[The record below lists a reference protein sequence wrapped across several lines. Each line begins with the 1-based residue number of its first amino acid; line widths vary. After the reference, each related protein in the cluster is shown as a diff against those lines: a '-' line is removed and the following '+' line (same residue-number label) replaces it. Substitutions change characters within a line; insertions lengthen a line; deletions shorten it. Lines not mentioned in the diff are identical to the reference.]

1 MHAAKIVGSGQR
13 RGGEREL
20 LTGVEGQS
28 HFSPLRPATRNEERR
43 RRTTKQ
49 PSTPKHTHH
58 RHAAGIMAK
67 ATLRK
72 RSAALALL
80 VGLVLVL
87 SQGPR
92 AAEAQNCQAMHS
104 QISSLQSRIRS
115 ALAALPSI
123 DRQLRAITQK
133 ENALAKRE
141 REQGTR
147 EHVWNDKHP
156 SDGDDHDDRITGRRL
171 QQGLRGLNYPRLVK
185 VKPRQAGRR
194 DTELER
200 LQRKLALKDRALQL
214 QIRG

>member
-1 MHAAKIVGSGQR
+1 
-13 RGGEREL
+13 
-20 LTGVEGQS
+20 
-28 HFSPLRPATRNEERR
+28 
-43 RRTTKQ
+43 
-49 PSTPKHTHH
+49 
-58 RHAAGIMAK
+58 MAK

-72 RSAALALL
+72 TAALALL

-104 QISSLQSRIRS
+104 QISSLQSSIRS

-141 REQGTR
+141 RELGTR
-147 EHVWNDKHP
+147 EYVWNDKHP

-171 QQGLRGLNYPRLVK
+171 QQGLRGLNYPRLGGNNPRPVK
-185 VKPRQAGRR
+185 VKPRQVGRR

-200 LQRKLALKDRALQL
+200 LQRIQRKLALKDRALQL